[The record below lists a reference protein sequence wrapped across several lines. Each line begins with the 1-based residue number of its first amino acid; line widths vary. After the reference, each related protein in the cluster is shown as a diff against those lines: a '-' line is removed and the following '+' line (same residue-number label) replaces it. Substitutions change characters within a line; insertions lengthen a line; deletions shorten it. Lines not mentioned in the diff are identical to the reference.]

1 MKILMVTP
9 YLPYPPASGGQIRTL
24 NILKYLSRGNE
35 ITLVALYKNAEE
47 KNYLKYLK
55 PYCKEIYLCKRPEK
69 PWKIDLIL
77 KAVFSRDPFLIVRNF
92 STEAKNKIEEL
103 LNKENFDVIHSETF
117 YVMPHIPKTK
127 VPILLVEQTIEYEVY
142 QHFVDTLR
150 PLIRPLFY
158 FDILKLKY
166 WERYYWKKASKVAT
180 VSMSDERLIRQVE
193 SSIFPVVIPN
203 GAGDDILVEKLPI
216 KTMKDPILLFIG
228 NFFWLQNK
236 EAADYLIKEIYPK
249 LKEKIKNFRLVVA
262 GQEANRINY
271 PQDKNLQI
279 INIDPGDNQIVKKL
293 YHRATLFVAPIY
305 GPGGTRLKIL
315 AAMASGLPVV
325 GTKTG
330 FEGLAVD
337 NNIHVLVANDSESF
351 VRKIES
357 VLTDRNLYERLRKNS
372 LEKVRES
379 YSWDSI
385 TKRLINIYKT
395 VQK

>member
-1 MKILMVTP
+1 MVTP

-47 KNYLKYLK
+47 KKYLRYLK
-55 PYCKEIYLCKRPEK
+55 PFCKEIYLCKRPEK
-69 PWKIDLIL
+69 PWKIDLIF
-77 KAVFSRDPFLIVRNF
+77 KAVFSRSPFLIVRNF
-92 STEAKNKIEEL
+92 SLEAKNKIEEL
-103 LNKENFDVIHSETF
+103 LNKEDFDVIHSETF
-117 YVMPHIPKTK
+117 YVMPHIPQTK

-142 QHFVDTLR
+142 QHFVDTLP

-158 FDILKLKY
+158 FDILKLKH

-193 SSIFPVVIPN
+193 SSIFPVIIPN
-203 GAGDDILVEKLPI
+203 GAGDDMLVEKLPQKI
-216 KTMKDPILLFIG
+216 MKDPILLFIG

-236 EAADYLIKEIYPK
+236 EAANYLIRVIYPK
-249 LKEKIKNFRLVVA
+249 LKKEIKNFRLVVA
-262 GQEANRINY
+262 GQEASRINY
-271 PQDKNLQI
+271 IQDANLKI
-279 INIDPGDNQIVKKL
+279 INVEPGDNQTVKKL
-293 YHRATLFVAPIY
+293 YHQATLFIAPIY

-330 FEGLAVD
+330 FEGLAVE
-337 NNIHVLVANDSESF
+337 NNVHVLVANDSESF
-351 VRKIES
+351 VKKIEL
-357 VLTDRNLYERLRKNS
+357 VLTDRDLYERLRQNS
-372 LEKVRES
+372 LQKVRES